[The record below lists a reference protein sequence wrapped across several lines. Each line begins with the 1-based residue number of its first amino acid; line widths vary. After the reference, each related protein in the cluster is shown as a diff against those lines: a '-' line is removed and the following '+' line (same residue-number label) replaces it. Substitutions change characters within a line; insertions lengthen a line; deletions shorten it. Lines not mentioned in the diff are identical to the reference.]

1 MNKLGRGGEE
11 LEDMKAAAVGVEGKT
26 ALGKKRGLAMFNRVF
41 ADGVREVSSTGIR
54 RVIS

>member
-1 MNKLGRGGEE
+1 
-11 LEDMKAAAVGVEGKT
+11 MKAAAVGVEGKT